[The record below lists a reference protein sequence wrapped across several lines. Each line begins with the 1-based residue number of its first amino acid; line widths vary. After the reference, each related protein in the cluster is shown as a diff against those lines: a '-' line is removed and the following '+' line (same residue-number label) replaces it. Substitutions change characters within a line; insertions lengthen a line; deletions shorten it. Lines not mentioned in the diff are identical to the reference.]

1 MAGKAV
7 LEFTDD
13 NFQTE
18 VLDSDQPVLVDFW
31 AEWCGPCRF
40 LAPII
45 DELAEEYHGR
55 AKIGKVN
62 IDSDRKIATDL
73 NIQSIPTVVFYK
85 GGEVKQI
92 KVGASRKKEL
102 AEELDKLVAD

>member
-1 MAGKAV
+1 MATVAV
-7 LEFTDD
+7 TDAT
-13 NFQTE
+13 FEQE
-18 VLDSDQPVLVDFW
+18 VRQSDIPVVVDFW